1 MQNPIGLAGIV
12 VILGI
17 AVAFSSNR
25 KAINLRIVGAAFGLQ
40 VVIAV
45 MVIYWDRGQRAI
57 EAMKDGVMAVIGF
70 SQAGIDMVFGPL
82 ADTDVIGFSFA
93 INVLPIIIFFSALMS
108 VLYHLRVMEWIV
120 KIVGGALHRII
131 GTGAVE
137 SMNAAANVFVGQT
150 EAPLAVR
157 PYLKNLTEPQMFAV
171 MVSGLASIAGTVLA
185 GYALMGAELEYLL
198 AAAFMAAPGGLLMAK
213 IIIPDDAVVSS
224 GHREKLTMEPS
235 QHKNVILAAASGT
248 TDGLRLA
255 ANIGAMLIAV
265 VALIALFNG
274 LVGGVLGLVGI
285 DGPPVLVELLREAA
299 LGQELAEAVLI
310 PGSDK
315 LLFEAGLIIDEAA
328 FVLLEQNSISPVLVT
343 APVTVQFILGKIF
356 QPLMYLLSVPWHEAQ
371 AAGALF
377 GEKLI
382 LNEFVAFSHLTVYL
396 EGMSPR
402 TIAIS
407 TFMLCG
413 FANLS
418 SIAILLGGLGV
429 LVPEK
434 RDLIGRF
441 GLKAVLA
448 GSLSNL
454 MSAALAG
461 LMLTF

>member
-1 MQNPIGLAGIV
+1 MSNLIGIAGIAA
-12 VILGI
+12 ILGI
-17 AVAFSSNR
+17 AFLFSSNR
-25 KAINLRIVGAAFGLQ
+25 RAINLRIVGAAFGLQ
-40 VVIAV
+40 VVVAV
-45 MVIYWDRGQRAI
+45 IVLYWDKGQRAI
-57 EAMKDGVMAVIGF
+57 EVMSDGVMAVIGY

-82 ADTDVIGFSFA
+82 ADTEVIGFSFA

-108 VLYHLRVMEWIV
+108 VLYHLRVMEWVV
-120 KIVGGALHRII
+120 KLVGGFLHKVI

-157 PYLKNLTEPQMFAV
+157 PYLKGLTEAQMFAV

-185 GYALMGAELEYLL
+185 GYALMGAKLEFLL

-213 IIIPDDAVVSS
+213 IIMPDDQVVKS
-224 GHREKLTMEPS
+224 GEHEQMVMERS

-255 ANIGAMLIAV
+255 ANIGAMLIAF

-274 LVGGVLGLVGI
+274 LVGWVAGWFGY
-285 DGPPVLVELLREAA
+285 ELTL
-299 LGQELAEAVLI
+299 QM
-310 PGSDK
+310 
-315 LLFEAGLIIDEAA
+315 
-328 FVLLEQNSISPVLVT
+328 
-343 APVTVQFILGKIF
+343 ILGRIF
-356 QPLMYLLSVPWHEAQ
+356 QPLMYLLSVPWEEAQ

-382 LNEFVAFSHLTVYL
+382 LNEFVAFSHLNEYL
-396 EGMSPR
+396 AGMSPR
-402 TIAIS
+402 TIAIV
-407 TFMLCG
+407 TFSLCG

-434 RDLIGRF
+434 RDLIGQL

-461 LMLTF
+461 LLLTF

>member
-1 MQNPIGLAGIV
+1 MGNFIGLAGIA

-17 AVAFSSNR
+17 AVLFSSNR
-25 KAINLRIVGAAFGLQ
+25 KAIQLRIVGAAFALQ
-40 VVIAV
+40 VLIATLV
-45 MVIYWDRGQRAI
+45 LYWDRGRQGI
-57 EAMKDGVMAVIGF
+57 EIASKGIMAVINY
-70 SQAGIDMVFGPL
+70 SKAGIDFMFGPLAEPL
-82 ADTDVIGFSFA
+82 ADTDVVGFSFA

-120 KIVGGALHRII
+120 KLVGGFLHKVI
-131 GTGAVE
+131 GTGAIE
-137 SMNAAANVFVGQT
+137 SMNAAANIFVGQT

-157 PYLKNLTEPQMFAV
+157 PYLKGLTEAQMFAV
-171 MVSGLASIAGTVLA
+171 MVSGVASIAGTVLA
-185 GYALMGAELEYLL
+185 GYVLMGAELKYLL

-213 IIIPDDAVVSS
+213 IIMPDDEVVPAG
-224 GHREKLTMEPS
+224 GHEKLVMERS

-255 ANIGAMLIAV
+255 ANIGAMLIAFI
-265 VALIALFNG
+265 ALIALFNG
-274 LVGGVLGLVGI
+274 IVGWISGWFGY
-285 DGPPVLVELLREAA
+285 ELTL
-299 LGQELAEAVLI
+299 QM
-310 PGSDK
+310 
-315 LLFEAGLIIDEAA
+315 
-328 FVLLEQNSISPVLVT
+328 
-343 APVTVQFILGKIF
+343 ILGRIF
-356 QPLMYLLSVPWHEAQ
+356 QPLMFLLSVPWDEAQ

-382 LNEFVAFSHLTVYL
+382 LNEFVAFSHLNEYL
-396 EGMSPR
+396 AGMSPR
-402 TIAIS
+402 TIAVA
-407 TFMLCG
+407 TFSLCG

-434 RDLIGRF
+434 RDLIGQL

-461 LMLTF
+461 LLLTF

>member
-1 MQNPIGLAGIV
+1 MGNFIGLAGIV

-17 AVAFSSNR
+17 AVLFSSNR

-40 VVIAV
+40 AAIAAFV
-45 MVIYWDRGQRAI
+45 LYFDAGR
-57 EAMKDGVMAVIGF
+57 AVIDTLSTGVLKVIGY
-70 SQAGIDMVFGPL
+70 SKAGIDMVFGPL
-82 ADTDVIGFSFA
+82 ADTNVVGFSFA
-93 INVLPIIIFFSALMS
+93 INVLPIIIFFAALMS
-108 VLYHLRVMEWIV
+108 VMYHLRIMEWVV
-120 KIVGGALHRII
+120 KLVGGFLHKVI

-150 EAPLAVR
+150 EAPLVVR

-185 GYALMGAELEYLL
+185 GYVLMGAELKYLL

-213 IIIPDDAVVSS
+213 ILMPDEHVVK
-224 GHREKLTMEPS
+224 GREHEKLIMEPS
-235 QHKNVILAAASGT
+235 QHRNVILAAASGT

-255 ANIGAMLIAV
+255 ANIGAMLIAF

-274 LVGGVLGLVGI
+274 LVGGLFGLFGI
-285 DGPPVLVELLREAA
+285 EGITL
-299 LGQELAEAVLI
+299 
-310 PGSDK
+310 
-315 LLFEAGLIIDEAA
+315 
-328 FVLLEQNSISPVLVT
+328 
-343 APVTVQFILGKIF
+343 QFLLGKLF
-356 QPLMYLLSVPWHEAQ
+356 QPLMFLLSVPWAEAE

-382 LNEFVAFSHLTVYL
+382 LNEFVAFSHLDDYL
-396 EGMSPR
+396 AGMSPR
-402 TIAIS
+402 TIAVA
-407 TFMLCG
+407 TFSLCG

-434 RDLIGRF
+434 RDLIGVL
-441 GLKAVLA
+441 GMKAVLGA
-448 GSLSNL
+448 SLSNL

-461 LMLTF
+461 LLLTF

>member
-1 MQNPIGLAGIV
+1 MSNLIGLAGIL

-17 AVAFSSNR
+17 AVLFSSNR
-25 KAINLRIVGAAFGLQ
+25 KAINLRIVGAAFAVQ
-40 VVIAV
+40 VVIATV
-45 MVIYWDRGQRAI
+45 VLYWETGRQGI
-57 EAMKDGVMAVIGF
+57 EILSGAVMAVIGF

-82 ADTDVIGFSFA
+82 ANADIVGFSFA

-120 KIVGGALHRII
+120 KLVGGFLHKVI

-137 SMNAAANVFVGQT
+137 SMNAAANIFVGQT

-157 PYLKNLTEPQMFAV
+157 PYLKGLTEAQMFAV

-185 GYALMGAELEYLL
+185 GYAMMGAELKYLL

-213 IIIPDDAVVSS
+213 IIMPDDHVVRA
-224 GHREKLTMEPS
+224 GEHEKLRMERS
-235 QHKNVILAAASGT
+235 EHKNLILAAASGT

-255 ANIGAMLIAV
+255 ANIGAMLIAF

-274 LVGGVLGLVGI
+274 LVGWIAGWFGY
-285 DGPPVLVELLREAA
+285 ELTL
-299 LGQELAEAVLI
+299 QM
-310 PGSDK
+310 
-315 LLFEAGLIIDEAA
+315 
-328 FVLLEQNSISPVLVT
+328 
-343 APVTVQFILGKIF
+343 ILGWLF
-356 QPLMYLLSVPWHEAQ
+356 APLMYLLSVPWAEAQ

-382 LNEFVAFSHLTVYL
+382 LNEFVAFSHLNDYL
-396 EGMSPR
+396 AGMSPR
-402 TIAIS
+402 TYAVV
-407 TFMLCG
+407 TFSLCG

-434 RDLIGRF
+434 RDLIGQL

-461 LMLTF
+461 LLLTF